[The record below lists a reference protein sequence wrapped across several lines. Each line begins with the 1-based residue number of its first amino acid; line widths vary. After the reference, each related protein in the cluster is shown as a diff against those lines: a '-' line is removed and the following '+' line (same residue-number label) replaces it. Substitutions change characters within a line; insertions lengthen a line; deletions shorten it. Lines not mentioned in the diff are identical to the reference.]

1 MLATSPDAL
10 RADFQRFYHLDLDEI
25 GHTIRP
31 LRAADLAA
39 WLPDEA
45 RIWGQIDPR
54 AQWDTTRHLL
64 ANIADAAA
72 FLAWTKTKEA
82 ARKGARWKNQ
92 IQRPGTNEHPKTAI
106 TGTATTVDDLRRRL
120 ALPRT

>member
-1 MLATSPDAL
+1 MLAKSPDAL
-10 RADFQRFYHLDLDEI
+10 RADFQRFYNLDLDQI
-25 GHTIRP
+25 GHGIRVM
-31 LRAADLAA
+31 RAADLAA

-64 ANIADAAA
+64 ANIADNTG

-82 ARKGARWKNQ
+82 GRKGARWKNQ
-92 IQRPGTNEHPKTAI
+92 TPRPGAKQTPHENTP
-106 TGTATTVDDLRRRL
+106 RL
-120 ALPRT
+120 DIDRMRDMLARPRA